1 MQRLYRGVA
10 WRMDASSKV
19 VYLTFDDGPIPEVTP
34 HILDILA
41 QYGVKATFFMVAENA
56 ERHPDLLAR
65 VRAEGHAVGNHTYH
79 HMRGYQS
86 TTKDYVAD
94 VQRGAG
100 LLKTTLFRPPHG
112 RMCWSQKKAIL
123 KAGYRIFL
131 WDVLTHDYS
140 ACYTVEKILN
150 IVQRC
155 TRNGSIIVMHD
166 SLKSRDR
173 IIHALPLMIEWL
185 HSKGYELRTLIS

>member
-1 MQRLYRGVA
+1 
-10 WRMDASSKV
+10 
-19 VYLTFDDGPIPEVTP
+19 
-34 HILDILA
+34 
-41 QYGVKATFFMVAENA
+41 MVAENA
-56 ERHPDLLAR
+56 VRYPELLVR
-65 VRAEGHAVGNHTYH
+65 VKADGHRLGNHTYH
-79 HMRGYQS
+79 HLRGCRVDTPTYL
-86 TTKDYVAD
+86 AD
-94 VQRGAG
+94 VVKAEEV
-100 LLKTTLFRPPHG
+100 LNTKLFRPPHG

-140 ACYTVEKILN
+140 ACYTVEKMLN